1 MLFVKL
7 ASMQNIVH
15 FFQHIQSWQR
25 SLILISGIVFFWII
39 EGIIPLFRFRYN
51 KFKHAGL
58 NLFFTFTTV
67 IINFLFAFLI
77 VFASDY
83 TSQNKLGLLYI
94 FRLPLWLFIIFGLMI
109 MDLIGAWFIHWI
121 EHKIKWMWK
130 FHIVHHA
137 DLWVDTTTA
146 NRHHPGESVFRALF
160 TLIGVIIA
168 GAPIWLVFVY
178 QALSVLLS
186 QFNHANISLPK
197 SLDNIISW
205 VIVSPDMHKVHH
217 HYVQPL
223 TDSNYGNIF
232 SFWDRIFGTFEYV
245 KDTRKLKYGI
255 DSYMQEQENNR
266 MKKLLTIPFDTY
278 RPPVGAKFSEGK

>member
-1 MLFVKL
+1 
-7 ASMQNIVH
+7 MQNIIH

-25 SLILISGIVFFWII
+25 SLVLISGIVFFWII
-39 EGIIPLFRFRYN
+39 EGIIPLFKFNYN

-67 IINFLFAFLI
+67 IINFSFAFLI
-77 VFASDY
+77 VLASDY
-83 TSQNKLGLLYI
+83 ASKNKVGLLYI
-94 FRLPLWLFIIFGLMI
+94 FDLPIWLFILFGLMI
-109 MDLIGAWFIHWI
+109 MDFIGAWFIHWI

-130 FHIVHHA
+130 FHIIHHA

-217 HYVQPL
+217 HYVQPF

-255 DSYMQEQENNR
+255 DSYMQQQENNSI
-266 MKKLLTIPFDTY
+266 KKLLTIPFDPY

>member
-1 MLFVKL
+1 
-7 ASMQNIVH
+7 MQNIIH

-25 SLILISGIVFFWII
+25 SLFLISGIVIFWII
-39 EGIIPLFRFRYN
+39 EGIIPLFRFNYN

-58 NLFFTFTTV
+58 NLFFTLTTV
-67 IINFLFAFLI
+67 IINFSFAFLI
-77 VFASDY
+77 VLASDY
-83 TSQNKLGLLYI
+83 ASKNQVGVLYI
-94 FRLPLWLFIIFGLMI
+94 FDLPLWLFVLFGLMI
-109 MDLIGAWFIHWI
+109 MDFIGAWLIHWI

-160 TLIGVIIA
+160 TLLGVIIA

-178 QALSVLLS
+178 QALSVFLS

-217 HYVQPL
+217 HFVQPL

-255 DSYMQEQENNR
+255 DSYMQQQENNR
-266 MKKLLTIPFDTY
+266 MKKLLNIPFEPY
-278 RPPVGAKFSEGK
+278 RPPVGAKFSEEK